1 MFQVK
6 VITSLRE
13 IDSLILNEMSDDVFY
28 YYDWLSFVEHP
39 DLFNVFPR
47 YIIVLQGNELVAL
60 VPCFIETSGSRWS
73 LERDILGRIQKVSNL
88 VGVSLRPVLMCY
100 SLPYSPSKIL
110 IKPEFQARTS
120 AILQLVLK
128 EIDQICLRERIPLS
142 AFLHH
147 SKNNDFLIGD
157 LVGHQY
163 AKFPALPDTCI
174 ELNYEDFEGYLSS
187 LGASARRNVRR
198 EMRKNREKGVKIKVY
213 QGEEIESIASLLY
226 SLHRNVCAHYGQKF
240 GLFSAQF
247 FQEIGQYLG
256 SKAWVY
262 AAWKDDRMI
271 GFSLYLRRGQTA
283 RAYVTGLD
291 YGENRGSFTYFNVNY
306 YAPLERLI
314 KEGIKRAYWG
324 TTVYA
329 AKVER
334 GASLQPRWLYLKI
347 HPGGGNVL
355 TRTLVEAHGKWLTR
369 KFRRSDWYHLLP

>member
-13 IDSLILNEMSDDVFY
+13 IDSRVLNEMSDDVFY
-28 YYDWLSFVEHP
+28 HYDWLSFVEHS
-39 DLFNVFPR
+39 DIFNVFPR

-60 VPCFIETSGSRWS
+60 VPCFLETPRSRWS

-100 SLPYSPSKIL
+100 SPPYSPSRTL
-110 IKPEFQARTS
+110 IKPEFQTKVS
-120 AILQLVLK
+120 AILSLVLE
-128 EIDQICLRERIPLS
+128 EIDQMCLRERIPLS

-147 SKNNDFLIGD
+147 YGNNDFLIRD
-157 LVGHQY
+157 LIGHQY
-163 AKFPALPDTCI
+163 AKFPALPDTYI
-174 ELNYEDFEGYLSS
+174 QLGYEDFEGYLSS

-198 EMRKNREKGVKIKVY
+198 EMRKSRETGVKIKVY

-240 GLFSAQF
+240 SLFSAQF

-271 GFSLYLRRGQTA
+271 GFSLCLRRGETA
-283 RAYVTGLD
+283 RVYVTGLD

-314 KEGIKRAYWG
+314 KTYYKSQ
-324 TTVYA
+324 V
-329 AKVER
+329 
-334 GASLQPRWLYLKI
+334 
-347 HPGGGNVL
+347 
-355 TRTLVEAHGKWLTR
+355 
-369 KFRRSDWYHLLP
+369 

>member
-13 IDSLILNEMSDDVFY
+13 IDSRILNEMSDDVFY
-28 YYDWLSFVEHP
+28 HYDWLSFVERP
-39 DLFNVFPR
+39 GIFDVFPR
-47 YIIVLQGNELVAL
+47 YIVVLQGNELVAL
-60 VPCFIETSGSRWS
+60 VPCFIETPCSRWS

-100 SLPYSPSKIL
+100 SPPYSPSRIL
-110 IKPEFQARTS
+110 IKPEFQTKVS
-120 AILQLVLK
+120 AILSLVLE
-128 EIDQICLRERIPLS
+128 EIDQVCLRERIPLS

-163 AKFPALPDTCI
+163 AKFPALPDTRI
-174 ELNYEDFEGYLSS
+174 ELDYEDFEGYLSS
-187 LGASARRNVRR
+187 LSVSTRRNVRR

-213 QGEEIESIASLLY
+213 QGEDIGSIACLLHP
-226 SLHRNVCAHYGQKF
+226 LHRNVCAHYGQKF
-240 GLFSAQF
+240 SLFSGRF

-271 GFSLYLRRGQTA
+271 GFSLYLRRGETA

-291 YGENRGSFTYFNVNY
+291 YGENRGSFTYFNVSY

-334 GASLQPRWLYLKI
+334 GASLQPRSLYLKI

-355 TRTLVEAHGKWLTR
+355 TRTLVEAHRKWLTR
-369 KFRRSDWYHLLP
+369 KFRRSDWYHFLP